1 MRVIECKICSPK
13 LSSIFCGLA
22 GAHLQILEQEK
33 SVHRYPAGQII
44 FYQGELP
51 QALHWICSGLVK
63 LYKQGEKNEELILRL
78 EGPGEILGYRALLAG
93 EPYFASARAVKDTA
107 LCSISKP
114 LILEL
119 LRQSPKLAFRLL
131 SKRAQAIRQSEELAL
146 NLTHQSVRQRT
157 AHLLLLLSAVN
168 KQKSKAHPSLQ
179 VSLAHKDL
187 AHMIGTSP
195 ESFSRALHYLSLK
208 GFLRATRNGIYMQ
221 DFSALKNFVYKNN
234 LA

>member
-1 MRVIECKICSPK
+1 MRVIECKVCSPK

-22 GAHLQILEQEK
+22 GEHLQILEREK
-33 SVHRYPAGQII
+33 TVRRYPAGQII
-44 FYQGELP
+44 FHQGALP

-63 LYKQGEKNEELILRL
+63 LFKQGEKNEELILRL
-78 EGPGEILGYRALLAG
+78 VGPGEILGYRALLAG

-114 LILEL
+114 LLLEL
-119 LRQSPKLAFRLL
+119 LRQSPELAFRLL
-131 SKRAQAIRQSEELAL
+131 SKLAQEIRQSEELAL

-157 AHLLLLLSAVN
+157 AHLLFLLLEGQ
-168 KQKSKAHPSLQ
+168 KQKNKANQPLQ

-195 ESFSRALHYLSLK
+195 ESFSRALHYLSRQ
-208 GFLRATRNGIYMQ
+208 GILRTTRNRIYVQ
-221 DFSALKNFVYKNN
+221 NLLALQRFVHRNN
-234 LA
+234 HT